1 VCVPVALPVA
11 RAARVTDRI
20 ARILGSGRMTVTW
33 RTRRR
38 VGGEGKGSLRPGYAG
53 RKSLYSSSRGYFER
67 EMWGPGGDRRVR
79 LGRKPATIGLKG
91 CRPYG
96 PMYRVAPASEKSPN
110 EGLSAS
116 GLLVASRRVQ
126 IRRFCLTG
134 RHGFKP
140 MPTSCRGYRGGS
152 NAHLTSFV
160 LYEFACLHNPEFLI
174 CATAELW
181 YVLLGQSGRQRRG
194 TRRR

>member
-1 VCVPVALPVA
+1 
-11 RAARVTDRI
+11 
-20 ARILGSGRMTVTW
+20 
-33 RTRRR
+33 
-38 VGGEGKGSLRPGYAG
+38 
-53 RKSLYSSSRGYFER
+53 
-67 EMWGPGGDRRVR
+67 
-79 LGRKPATIGLKG
+79 
-91 CRPYG
+91 
-96 PMYRVAPASEKSPN
+96 MYRVAPDSESMPKR
-110 EGLSAS
+110 GCCTS

-126 IRRFCLTG
+126 IRRFYLTG